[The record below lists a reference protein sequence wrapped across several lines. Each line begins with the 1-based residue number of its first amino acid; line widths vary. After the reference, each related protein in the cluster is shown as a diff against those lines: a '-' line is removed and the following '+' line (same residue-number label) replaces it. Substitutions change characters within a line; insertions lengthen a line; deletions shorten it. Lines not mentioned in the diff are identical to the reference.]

1 MRGSVAWFDR
11 MIEAGLS
18 EKVARTAFSI
28 FSSGTTCVPKVSTIT
43 ETGSATPM
51 A

>member
-1 MRGSVAWFDR
+1 
-11 MIEAGLS
+11 MIDAGLS
-18 EKVARTAFSI
+18 ENVARTAFSI
-28 FSSGTTCVPKVSTIT
+28 FSSGTVCVQNVSTMM